1 MIRCLALDL
10 AVQTGWAVTHASHP
24 LSGSERLVSGAA
36 TANIAFA
43 QSNLWDW
50 LEEMCAATNPQAL
63 AWEAPI
69 TIGNRSQNTEEFLF
83 ALANTAA
90 LFAYR
95 KQLKPLKANVNTVRA
110 KVCGNGHCGKEG
122 ALAYCIQRGWR
133 PVDDNA
139 ADALVLLA
147 YAQASFDR
155 TPIPT
160 VQREMAV

>member
-1 MIRCLALDL
+1 MRVLSLDL
-10 AVQTGWAVTHASHP
+10 AVVTGWALTHAPQP
-24 LSGSERLVSGAA
+24 LHGSERLVSGAA

-43 QSNLWDW
+43 QSKLWDW

-63 AWEAPI
+63 SWEAPI
-69 TIGNRSQNTEEFLF
+69 TIGNRAQNTEEFLF

-95 KQLKPLKANVNTVRA
+95 KQLRPLKAHVNTVRA

-122 ALAYCIQRGWR
+122 ALAYCVRRGWR

-139 ADALVLLA
+139 ADALVLLV
-147 YAQASFDR
+147 YAEAWFNR
-155 TPIPT
+155 TPIAPP
-160 VQREMAV
+160 QREMAI